1 MCASAKTMIKGM
13 DRHSALLVV
22 DIQNDFCPGGALAVP
37 GGDRV
42 IPVLNEAIAQF
53 AAAGLPV
60 FASRDWH
67 PRDTKHFKDRGGP
80 WPPHCVAGTEGAAFH
95 PDLRLPPDA
104 IVVSKGQD
112 RNDDGYSA
120 FEATTADGRTVV
132 EELRRRGVTDLYL
145 GGLTTDY
152 CVRATA
158 LDARKAGF
166 RVIVLAGGI
175 AGIDA
180 EDSRRALEEIRAAGG
195 TIEPAA

>member
-1 MCASAKTMIKGM
+1 MKKYEI
-13 DRHSALLVV
+13 DPRSALLVV
-22 DIQNDFCPGGALAVP
+22 DVQNDFCPGGSLAVP
-37 GGDRV
+37 DGDRV
-42 IPVLNEAIAQF
+42 IPVLNEAIEHF

-67 PRDTKHFKDRGGP
+67 PPDTKHFKARGGP

-95 PDLRLPPDA
+95 PDLRLPADA

-120 FEATTADGRTVV
+120 FEARTAEGRTVV

-166 RVIVLAGGI
+166 RVIVLADGI

-180 EDSRRALEEIRAAGG
+180 DDSRRALDEIRAAGG
-195 TIEPAA
+195 TVVPAA

>member
-1 MCASAKTMIKGM
+1 M
-13 DRHSALLVV
+13 DPRSALLVV
-22 DIQNDFCPGGALAVP
+22 DVQNDFCPGGSLAVP
-37 GGDRV
+37 DGDRV
-42 IPVLNEAIAQF
+42 IPVLNEAIEHF

-67 PRDTKHFKDRGGP
+67 PPDTKHFKGRGGP

-95 PDLRLPPDA
+95 PDLRLPADA

-120 FEATTADGRTVV
+120 FEARTAEGRTVV

-166 RVIVLAGGI
+166 RVIVLADGI

-180 EDSRRALEEIRAAGG
+180 DDSRRALDEIRAAGG
-195 TIEPAA
+195 TVVPAA

>member
-1 MCASAKTMIKGM
+1 MVREIGPKA
-13 DRHSALLVV
+13 ALLVV
-22 DIQNDFCPGGALAVP
+22 DVQNDFCPGGALAVSH
-37 GGDRV
+37 GDRV
-42 IPVLNEAIAQF
+42 IPVLNRAVEAFQ
-53 AAAGLPV
+53 AAGRPV

-67 PRDTKHFKDRGGP
+67 PPDTKHFKAQGGP

-104 IVVSKGQD
+104 IVVSKGQN
-112 RNDDGYSA
+112 RHDDGYSA
-120 FEATTADGRTVV
+120 FEARTPGGRTLAD
-132 EELRRRGVTDLYL
+132 ELRRTGVTDLYV

-158 LDARKAGF
+158 LDARAAGF
-166 RVIVLAGGI
+166 HVTVLADGI

-195 TIEPAA
+195 GVEPAA

>member
-1 MCASAKTMIKGM
+1 METHPIGPRA
-13 DRHSALLVV
+13 ALLVV
-22 DIQNDFCPGGALAVP
+22 DVQNDFCPGGALAVP
-37 GGDRV
+37 DGDRV
-42 IPVLNEAIAQF
+42 IPVLNRAIEAFQ
-53 AAAGLPV
+53 AAGRPV

-67 PRDTKHFKDRGGP
+67 PPDTKHFKARGGP

-95 PDLRLPPDA
+95 PDLRLPADA
-104 IVVSKGQD
+104 VVVSKGQN

-120 FEATTADGRTVV
+120 FEAETADGRTLAD
-132 EELRRRGVTDLYL
+132 ELRRIGVTDLHV

-158 LDARKAGF
+158 LDARAAGF
-166 RVIVLAGGI
+166 QVTVLADGI

-195 TIEPAA
+195 MIASPA